1 MPKQVQKDTTAVHEK
16 AWLSQQPAFTSP
28 TEGASQD
35 ASDSTIDL
43 KHNESLGLHKGG
55 KSVAP
60 DAISDFAR
68 PLARRTSTTSGREVA
83 STKGTEAGHQRD
95 YDPAGPDEQ
104 PKIIKRDDR
113 EKR

>member
-1 MPKQVQKDTTAVHEK
+1 MPKQVMKDTTAVHEK
-16 AWLSQQPAFTSP
+16 AWLDQQPAWTSP

-35 ASDSTIDL
+35 ATDTTVDL
-43 KHNESLGLHKGG
+43 KHNESLGLHKSG

-60 DAISDFAR
+60 DAVSDFAR
-68 PLARRTSTTSGREVA
+68 PLARRTATTSGREVA

-95 YDPAGPDEQ
+95 YDSAPDES